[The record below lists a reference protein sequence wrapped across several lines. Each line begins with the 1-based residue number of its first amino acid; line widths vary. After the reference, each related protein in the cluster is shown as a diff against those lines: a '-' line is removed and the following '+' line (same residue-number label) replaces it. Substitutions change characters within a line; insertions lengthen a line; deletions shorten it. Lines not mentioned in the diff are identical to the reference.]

1 MTRLTRR
8 NHFLVAYDIAD
19 DARRAQV
26 LRTCRDFGNHV
37 QYSVFLCELNLREMV
52 TLRELLRRLI
62 QHAEDQVIILDLGP
76 ATHSVREQ
84 MEVLGQPYSPPGRRF
99 VV

>member
-1 MTRLTRR
+1 MSRSTRR

-19 DARRAQV
+19 DGRRNEVFQ
-26 LRTCRDFGNHV
+26 TCRDFGNHV
-37 QYSVFLCELNLREMV
+37 QYSVFLCELDAREVVVLRE
-52 TLRELLRRLI
+52 TLRAII
-62 QHAEDQVIILDLGP
+62 QHGEDQVMIVDLGR
-76 ATHSVREQ
+76 ATHSVLDQ